1 MPKSPAP
8 ATSNN
13 PRAAKHKN
21 VKICNILH
29 FPGFFLLPR
38 YLFSWFGFDA
48 TEFTCANLK
57 LKVAGSTIDSLPRRK
72 FMSVRN
78 ALVLFLA
85 LSTMSLLVGCG
96 SSGPKAVAP
105 PTGGFTTSSLNGT
118 YVFSFSGTDVSSSN
132 LADSES
138 YFSVVGALTA
148 SNGALTGTIDVVDP
162 ELGAALNLSPVL
174 TAQTLTGGSYSI
186 TPDGRGTGTIRIS
199 PSGTNIEFGLD
210 FVLMTPSHGLITRFD
225 TNGTG
230 SGTIDLQD
238 STLTQS
244 ALTSYAFSLSGT
256 DALFNPFETAGNF
269 TLGGTTTIST
279 GLQDFNDDSNSTT
292 NLPLTGS
299 LTLGAAGSAGSAL
312 LTATDSPYGTLSFDV
327 WPIDATHMKLIEV
340 DGVEALE
347 GDAFT
352 QQATISSGQLVYTL
366 AGLDAANDSVLSSGG
381 FLTYTS
387 PTTIANGYE
396 DINDGGAIGSSST
409 VSGSLTATGGGRY
422 QLVLGGLYN
431 NAVGAGTYYFAAYPT
446 ANGGVL
452 LMEDDNAGVTTGTAF
467 FQTAQTFASAQGY
480 GLNLTGQNSEG
491 EVDDIAEFTATSGTV
506 QNCSSGGTLS
516 QGIIDE
522 NDDGATGF
530 KLPLGPNGTYCF
542 DSTGSGRGELL
553 YPDTG
558 TLIGTLTLDFYV
570 ANSSTILFIDA
581 DSGAQTGVGS
591 FQLQNASASSPEL
604 ANTQSRASA
613 LKAAAAARARR
624 RQK

>member
-1 MPKSPAP
+1 
-8 ATSNN
+8 
-13 PRAAKHKN
+13 
-21 VKICNILH
+21 
-29 FPGFFLLPR
+29 
-38 YLFSWFGFDA
+38 
-48 TEFTCANLK
+48 
-57 LKVAGSTIDSLPRRK
+57 
-72 FMSVRN
+72 MSVRN

-118 YVFSFSGTDVSSSN
+118 YVFSFSGTDVFSSN
-132 LADSES
+132 LAASAS

-148 SNGALTGTIDVVDP
+148 SSGALTGTIDVIDP
-162 ELGAALNLSPVL
+162 ELGEALNISPVL

-186 TPDGRGTGTIRIS
+186 TPDGRGSGTIRIS
-199 PSGTNIEFGLD
+199 PNGTNIEFGLD

-225 TNGTG
+225 PNGTG

-244 ALTSYAFSLSGT
+244 ALTSYAFSLSGVDGT
-256 DALFNPFETAGNF
+256 IVNPFVTAGAF
-269 TLGGTTTIST
+269 TLGGTSTIST
-279 GLQDFNDDSNSTT
+279 GLQDINDDNNSTT

-299 LTLGAAGSAGSAL
+299 LTLGAAGSAGAAL

-340 DGVEALE
+340 DGAEYIE

-352 QQATISSGQLVYTL
+352 QQATISSGQLVYTM

-381 FLTYTS
+381 FLTYTA

-396 DINDGGAIGSSST
+396 DINDGGSIGSSLT

-431 NAVGAGTYYFAAYPT
+431 SAVGAGTYYFAAYPT
-446 ANGGVL
+446 ANGGIL
-452 LMEDDNAGVTTGTAF
+452 LMEDDNAGVTAGTAF

-480 GLNLTGQNSEG
+480 GLNLTGQNSDG

-516 QGIIDE
+516 EGIIDE
-522 NDDGATGF
+522 NDEGTTGF
-530 KLPLGPNGTYCF
+530 RLPLGPNGSYCF

-570 ANSSTILFIDA
+570 ANSSTVLFIDA
-581 DSGAQTGVGS
+581 DSEAQTGVGT
-591 FQLQNASASSPEL
+591 FQLQNASASSPAL
-604 ANTQSRASA
+604 ANTQSHASA
-613 LKAAAAARARR
+613 LKAAAVARARR

>member
-1 MPKSPAP
+1 
-8 ATSNN
+8 
-13 PRAAKHKN
+13 
-21 VKICNILH
+21 
-29 FPGFFLLPR
+29 
-38 YLFSWFGFDA
+38 
-48 TEFTCANLK
+48 
-57 LKVAGSTIDSLPRRK
+57 
-72 FMSVRN
+72 MSVRN

-96 SSGPKAVAP
+96 SSGPAIVPP

-118 YVFSFSGTDVSSSN
+118 YVFSFSGTDISAAN
-132 LADSES
+132 LNVGPS

-148 SNGALTGTIDVVDP
+148 SSGALTGTIDVVDP
-162 ELGAALNLSPVL
+162 ELATLLNLSSPVL

-186 TPDGRGTGTIRIS
+186 TADGRGSGTIRIS
-199 PSGTNIEFGLD
+199 PNGTNVEFGLD

-238 STLTQS
+238 SSLTQS
-244 ALTSYAFSLSGT
+244 ALTSYAFSLSGW
-256 DALFNPFETAGNF
+256 DQDSNPFETAGNF
-269 TLGGTTTIST
+269 SLGGTTSIST
-279 GLQDFNDDSNSTT
+279 GLQDFNDAGNPTT

-299 LTLGAAGSAGSAL
+299 LTLGAAGAAGSAS

-340 DGVEALE
+340 DGFEATE

-352 QQATISSGQLVYTL
+352 QQTTISSGQLVYTM
-366 AGLDAANDSVLSSGG
+366 AGLDAANTSVLYSGG
-381 FLTYTS
+381 FLTYTA
-387 PTTIANGYE
+387 PTTIASGYQ
-396 DINDGGAIGSSST
+396 DINDGGGIGSSLT

-422 QLVLGGLYN
+422 QLVLGGFYN
-431 NAVGAGTYYFAAYPT
+431 NAVGASTYEFAAYPT
-446 ANGGVL
+446 ADGSIL
-452 LMEDDNAGVTTGTAF
+452 LMEDDNLGVTTGTAL

-480 GLNLTGQNSEG
+480 GLNLTGGNFEAGGNSDG

-522 NDDGATGF
+522 NDEGTTGF
-530 KLPLGPNGTYCF
+530 KLPLGQGGVYCF
-542 DSTGSGRGELL
+542 DSTGSGRGVLS

-558 TLIGTLTLDFYV
+558 TLIGTLNLDFYV
-570 ANSSTILFIDA
+570 ANSSTVLFIDA
-581 DSGAQTGVGS
+581 DSGAQAGVGT
-591 FQLQNASASSPEL
+591 FQVQNASADPPEL
-604 ANTQSRASA
+604 ANTQSHASA
-613 LKAAAAARARR
+613 LKATAAARARK

>member
-1 MPKSPAP
+1 
-8 ATSNN
+8 
-13 PRAAKHKN
+13 
-21 VKICNILH
+21 
-29 FPGFFLLPR
+29 
-38 YLFSWFGFDA
+38 
-48 TEFTCANLK
+48 
-57 LKVAGSTIDSLPRRK
+57 
-72 FMSVRN
+72 MSVRN

-96 SSGPKAVAP
+96 SSGPAIVPP
-105 PTGGFTTSSLNGT
+105 PTGGFTTSSLSGT
-118 YVFSFSGTDVSSSN
+118 YVFSFSGTDITTSN
-132 LADSES
+132 LANSAS

-148 SNGALTGTIDVVDP
+148 SSGGLTGTIDVVDP
-162 ELGAALNLSPVL
+162 ELAAALGLSSPVL

-186 TPDGRGTGTIRIS
+186 TPDGRGSGTIRIS
-199 PSGTNIEFGLD
+199 PNGTNVEFGLD

-244 ALTSYAFSLSGT
+244 ALTSYSFSLSGW
-256 DALFNPFETAGNF
+256 DQNSNPFGTAGNF
-269 TLGGTTTIST
+269 SLGGSTTIST
-279 GLQDFNDDSNSTT
+279 GLQDFNDAGNPTT

-299 LTLGAAGSAGSAL
+299 LTLGAAGAAGSAS
-312 LTATDSPYGTLSFDV
+312 LTATGTPYGTLSFDV

-340 DGVEALE
+340 DGVEAIE

-352 QQATISSGQLVYTL
+352 QQTTISSGQLVYTM
-366 AGLDAANDSVLSSGG
+366 AGLDEANTSVLYSGG
-381 FLTYTS
+381 FMTYTA
-387 PTTIANGYE
+387 PTTIASGYE
-396 DINDGGAIGSSST
+396 DINDGGGIGSSLT

-422 QLVLGGLYN
+422 QLVLGGFYN
-431 NAVGAGTYYFAAYPT
+431 NAVGTSTYEFAAYPT
-446 ANGGVL
+446 ADGSIL

-480 GLNLTGQNSEG
+480 GLNLTGGNFEAGGNSEG

-522 NDDGATGF
+522 NDEGSTGF
-530 KLPLGPNGTYCF
+530 KLPLGQGGVYCF
-542 DSTGSGRGELL
+542 DSTGSGRGELS
-553 YPDTG
+553 YPATG
-558 TLIGTLTLDFYV
+558 TLIGTLNLDFYV

-581 DSGAQTGVGS
+581 DSGAQAGIGS
-591 FQLQNASASSPEL
+591 FQLQNASADPPEL
-604 ANTQSRASA
+604 ANTQSHASA
-613 LKAAAAARARR
+613 LKATAVARARK

>member
-1 MPKSPAP
+1 
-8 ATSNN
+8 
-13 PRAAKHKN
+13 
-21 VKICNILH
+21 
-29 FPGFFLLPR
+29 
-38 YLFSWFGFDA
+38 
-48 TEFTCANLK
+48 
-57 LKVAGSTIDSLPRRK
+57 
-72 FMSVRN
+72 MSVRN

-96 SSGPKAVAP
+96 SSGPAIVPP
-105 PTGGFTTSSLNGT
+105 PTGGFTTSSLSGT
-118 YVFSFSGTDVSSSN
+118 YVFSFSGTDISAAN
-132 LADSES
+132 LNVGPS

-148 SNGALTGTIDVVDP
+148 SSGALTGTIDVVDP
-162 ELGAALNLSPVL
+162 DLAAVLNLSSPVL

-186 TPDGRGTGTIRIS
+186 TPDGRGSGTIRIS
-199 PSGTNIEFGLD
+199 PNGTNVEFGLD

-244 ALTSYAFSLSGT
+244 ALTSYSFSLSGW
-256 DALFNPFETAGNF
+256 DQNSNPFGTAGNF
-269 TLGGTTTIST
+269 SLGGSTTIST
-279 GLQDFNDDSNSTT
+279 GLQDFNDAGNPTT

-299 LTLGAAGSAGSAL
+299 LTLGAAGAAGSAS
-312 LTATDSPYGTLSFDV
+312 LTATGTPYGTLSFDV

-340 DGVEALE
+340 DGVEAIE

-352 QQATISSGQLVYTL
+352 QQTTISSGQLVYTM
-366 AGLDAANDSVLSSGG
+366 AGLDEANTSVLYSGG
-381 FLTYTS
+381 FMTYTA
-387 PTTIANGYE
+387 PTTIASGYE
-396 DINDGGAIGSSST
+396 DINDGGGIGSSLT

-422 QLVLGGLYN
+422 QLVLGGFYN
-431 NAVGAGTYYFAAYPT
+431 NAVGTSTYEFAAYPT
-446 ANGGVL
+446 ADGSIL

-480 GLNLTGQNSEG
+480 GLNLTGGNFEAGGNSEG

-522 NDDGATGF
+522 NDEGSTGF
-530 KLPLGPNGTYCF
+530 KLPLGQGGVYCF
-542 DSTGSGRGELL
+542 DSTGSGRGELS
-553 YPDTG
+553 YPATG
-558 TLIGTLTLDFYV
+558 TLIGTLNLDFYV

-581 DSGAQTGVGS
+581 DSGAQAGIGS
-591 FQLQNASASSPEL
+591 FQLQNASADPPEL
-604 ANTQSRASA
+604 ANTQSHASA
-613 LKAAAAARARR
+613 LKATAVARARK